1 MASKIKFRKEALKQ
15 LTSPEQLDQ
24 LIRVVTPNSWII
36 AGTCYLILLIAFI
49 WSIFGSIPTRV
60 EGQGILLAG
69 GGDIYNAVAPDGPSF
84 LETIPVNPGDKVTK
98 GQVVAT
104 LSRPDL
110 IDKIKVLNNYLTELN
125 ASKDKLINS
134 SQTAITTHQ
143 QETQTQREALKK
155 VIAATQQKEQHLANL
170 LAVKEAAFKKGI
182 EIRQNVEQT
191 FQEFYGVKIELE
203 SYNDKMVQLDIGE
216 ANYKDEWNERLR
228 QLNLKIAD
236 ETMQLNNLKIQLS
249 LSKNIVSPIDGK
261 VTNIRGTIGSVINVG
276 NPVVS
281 IASDGVGIDA
291 LIYLPPQSGKRVKPN
306 MLALISPVT
315 VEKAEFGS
323 INGIVT
329 EVAEFPS
336 SAQEVLSV
344 LQNEEL
350 VKQFF
355 GKEVPLAV
363 RVHLKNNPDTF
374 SGLSWSSSHGPQV
387 KITPGTLT
395 IGLITIRQQA
405 PITLVVPALKKLW
418 GIE

>member
-36 AGTCYLILLIAFI
+36 SGTCYLILLIAFV

-125 ASKDKLINS
+125 ASKDKLVNS

-143 QETQTQREALKK
+143 QETQTQRDALKN

-191 FQEFYGVKIELE
+191 FQEYYGVKIELE
-203 SYNDKMVQLDIGE
+203 GYNDKMVQLDIGE
-216 ANYKDEWNERLR
+216 ANFKDEWNERLR

-281 IASDGVGIDA
+281 IASDGVGLDA
-291 LIYLPPQSGKRVKPN
+291 LIYLPPQAGKRVKPT

-387 KITPGTLT
+387 KITPGTLA